1 MGRRRRAARRGE
13 GRAARPRRVA
23 AARPAARL
31 RGRVRR
37 GARARHLAVPAR
49 ARRQGVATTLGVL
62 LVLAPLWVL
71 GVAVVFGVVLLVT
84 RWMGGAS
91 SAGALTLLG
100 VSLVVPPAPGS
111 DAGLWSR
118 LFGIALVLVV
128 LGRHRSNLVLRW
140 MARRARAS

>member
-1 MGRRRRAARRGE
+1 M
-13 GRAARPRRVA
+13 
-23 AARPAARL
+23 
-31 RGRVRR
+31 
-37 GARARHLAVPAR
+37 
-49 ARRQGVATTLGVL
+49 
-62 LVLAPLWVL
+62 LAPLWVL